1 MKRTNAEKIVHQ
13 ILARIS
19 EGSNDSEDLMQKVKM
34 RVLKIG
40 PEDQVMLSSISQRS
54 SKDKLMQ

>member
-1 MKRTNAEKIVHQ
+1 VIVKT
-13 ILARIS
+13 
-19 EGSNDSEDLMQKVKM
+19 LMQKVRI

-40 PEDQVMLSSISQRS
+40 PEDQAMLSLGSQRS